1 MPFVCVS
8 AGNLLHSPHLR
19 QTIHSGTCLKLL
31 LLTEVSNNVGIE
43 PVLQKLSGEH
53 LTQKTYISSDDA
65 RLDIVAE
72 NFWGHNRQKTYFDVR
87 VFNPF
92 CATLSNV
99 PLPQC
104 YRRAELETKRAYEQ
118 RIREIE
124 FGSFSPLVFST
135 TGELGSTATVVFK
148 RLASL
153 IADKQEQPYSKTLF
167 WLRCKVSFS
176 LLRSAIMCL
185 RGSRSSYHRPQHL
198 FLTSIDFAISDS
210 TANLSDM

>member
-1 MPFVCVS
+1 M
-8 AGNLLHSPHLR
+8 
-19 QTIHSGTCLKLL
+19 
-31 LLTEVSNNVGIE
+31 SNNVGIE

-53 LTQKTYISSDDA
+53 LTQKTSISSDDA

-92 CATLSNV
+92 CATLSKV

-104 YRRAELETKRAYEQ
+104 YRRAVLEKKRAYEQ

-124 FGSFSPLVFST
+124 FGSLVFST
-135 TGELGSTATVVFK
+135 TGGLGSTATVVFK

-153 IADKQEQPYSKTLF
+153 IADKQEQPYNYS
-167 WLRCKVSFS
+167 
-176 LLRSAIMCL
+176 
-185 RGSRSSYHRPQHL
+185 G
-198 FLTSIDFAISDS
+198 FA
-210 TANLSDM
+210 AK

>member
-1 MPFVCVS
+1 MYRYECG
-8 AGNLLHSPHLR
+8 ARNA
-19 QTIHSGTCLKLL
+19 
-31 LLTEVSNNVGIE
+31 
-43 PVLQKLSGEH
+43 SGEH
-53 LTQKTYISSDDA
+53 LTQKTSISSDDA

-72 NFWGHNRQKTYFDVR
+72 NFWRQKTYFDVR

-92 CATLSNV
+92 CATLSKV

-104 YRRAELETKRAYEQ
+104 YRRAELEKKRAYEQ

-135 TGELGSTATVVFK
+135 TGGLGSTATVVFK

-167 WLRCKVSFS
+167 WLRCKVIE
-176 LLRSAIMCL
+176 LL
-185 RGSRSSYHRPQHL
+185 P
-198 FLTSIDFAISDS
+198 T
-210 TANLSDM
+210 